1 MPKQLPQI
9 TILRTGY
16 PYSRKTIF
24 HQQRQQKLGI
34 LAIDLLLP
42 DSLGLD
48 LCRIFNPQLETQF
61 RQGPLEPACIPGG
74 LHPRTHAYSSQ
85 LQFSIELLCFS
96 ITVIQ
101 SPFVAFPSLCIC
113 KRDLLKAR
121 VIIYA

>member
-48 LCRIFNPQLETQF
+48 TQF